1 LDICRLF
8 DHSITIDHINRLFD
22 TGVHCIILVPDNGWR
37 EQPDLFCRPDVQP
50 GESGTWVDR
59 RFGRRLRFILKL
71 LQELAGSKSL
81 DCEKGYRDQ
90 TYSRK
95 SHVDDGDANGDD
107 SKWERLTHEE
117 EYYMW

>member
-1 LDICRLF
+1 MFSQVSLERF
-8 DHSITIDHINRLFD
+8 GSH
-22 TGVHCIILVPDNGWR
+22 
-37 EQPDLFCRPDVQP
+37 E
-50 GESGTWVDR
+50 WVDR